1 MAKKI
6 NFEEETKKDMII
18 RLAKSDPFVSI
29 EEVANQADTTNR
41 YVRTILSEAE
51 ISLMQLRKEA
61 YQNLEQ
67 LYSKAVA
74 EIDSLESQLAR
85 YETLIN

>member
-51 ISLMQLRKEA
+51 ISLML
-61 YQNLEQ
+61 
-67 LYSKAVA
+67 
-74 EIDSLESQLAR
+74 SL
-85 YETLIN
+85 IHI

>member
-6 NFEEETKKDMII
+6 NLEEETKKDMII

-61 YQNLEQ
+61 YQNLEK

>member
-61 YQNLEQ
+61 YQNLEK